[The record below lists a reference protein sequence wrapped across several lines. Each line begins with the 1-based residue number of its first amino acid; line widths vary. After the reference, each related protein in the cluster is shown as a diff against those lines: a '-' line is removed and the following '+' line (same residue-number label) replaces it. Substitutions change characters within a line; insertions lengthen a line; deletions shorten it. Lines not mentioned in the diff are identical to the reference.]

1 MSNRR
6 VRSKIEL
13 TLSKDQS
20 LGEIREREMKS
31 RLQLE
36 ETQSRL
42 DELTGQVKEAEKSRR
57 QLNAEIERKEAE
69 IRNQKSQLRETEN
82 NLKREQ
88 ENNQRL
94 KRVIFLLEKKRNNC
108 TGFLKLKI
116 RQNKKE
122 TRRLSTWKMQ
132 HKNK

>member
-1 MSNRR
+1 MTNRR

-20 LGEIREREMKS
+20 LGEIREREMKT

-36 ETQSRL
+36 ESQSRL

-88 ENNQRL
+88 DNNQRL
-94 KRVIFLLEKKRNNC
+94 KKVSYIKFRSYLHQFIVDISISMIDQILMKH
-108 TGFLKLKI
+108 TV
-116 RQNKKE
+116 
-122 TRRLSTWKMQ
+122 
-132 HKNK
+132 